1 MTRRS
6 VVPGNVWSV
15 AGYAGPQ
22 QLRRLLDA
30 VMAVA
35 SDLGL
40 ATVLERIVNAAAE
53 LAGARYGALRVL
65 DPTRTHLV
73 EFITVGLDDTQRA
86 AIGEMPKG
94 HGLLGVLIT
103 DPRPI
108 RVPDLNEHTERF
120 GFPANH
126 PPMTSFLGVPLY
138 VRGEVFGNLYLTDKA
153 DGSAFTDID
162 EELVSSLAAA
172 ASIAIENARL
182 HDRTNELSLLAE
194 RERIGREL
202 HDTVVQRL
210 FATGL
215 GMQGTARLTD
225 RPEVRD
231 RLQKHIAELDETIRQ
246 IRSAIFELDAPRL
259 IGRSLRRDILDLTAE
274 SARMLGFDPVVH
286 LDGPIDTLVPESM
299 IATILAV
306 VREALSNVARHANA
320 EHVDVV
326 VRAGSAL
333 LIEISDDGSGYAPHA
348 GSGNGLRNMASR
360 AAEHG
365 GDFEITPGG
374 GGGAVV
380 RWSVPLP

>member
-1 MTRRS
+1 
-6 VVPGNVWSV
+6 
-15 AGYAGPQ
+15 
-22 QLRRLLDA
+22 
-30 VMAVA
+30 MAVA

-40 ATVLERIVNAAAE
+40 ATVLERIIDAATE
-53 LAGARYGALRVL
+53 LAGARYGALGVL

-73 EFITVGLDDTQRA
+73 EFITVGLDDAQRA

-108 RVPDLNEHTERF
+108 RVPDLNEHAERF

-138 VRGEVFGNLYLTDKA
+138 VRGEVFGNLYLTDKV
-153 DGSAFTDID
+153 DGSVFTDID

-172 ASIAIENARL
+172 AAIAIENARL

-194 RERIGREL
+194 RERIGRDL

-215 GMQGTARLTD
+215 GLQGTARLTD
-225 RPEVRD
+225 RPEVRE
-231 RLQKHIAELDETIRQ
+231 RLHKHIAELDETIRQ
-246 IRSAIFELDAPRL
+246 IRSAIFELDAPSL
-259 IGRSLRRDILDLTAE
+259 VGHSLRRDILDLTAE

-299 IATILAV
+299 ITTILAV
-306 VREALSNVARHANA
+306 VREALANIARHANA
-320 EHVDVV
+320 RHVDVV
-326 VRAGSAL
+326 LRADSHL
-333 LIEISDDGSGYAPHA
+333 LIEITDNGSGYAPGA
-348 GSGNGLRNMASR
+348 RSGNGMRNLASR

-365 GDFEITPGG
+365 GDFEIMASDGG
-374 GGGAVV
+374 GTIV
-380 RWSVPLP
+380 RWSVPLL